1 MDPNSI
7 IKSYKRVSGFYD
19 LTFGQVFKPGQRA
32 LIEKM
37 NCSESDRVLEIGIG
51 TGSSFEYYPKK
62 TNVVGIDISPDMLD
76 IAKKKIK
83 KNNIPNKS
91 ISLMDGEA
99 LSFPDNSFNKVV
111 AMYVISVTQNP
122 EKLIKEMK
130 RVCKSNGD
138 IYIVNHFS
146 SEKDN
151 PLIKLFEKSLMPVSK
166 LLGWKPYFPFSDF
179 NRYANLDVREI
190 KKVNLFN
197 YWNIIHASNNK

>member
-111 AMYVISVTQNP
+111 AMYVVSVTQNP
-122 EKLIKEMK
+122 EKLINEMK

-151 PLIKLFEKSLMPVSK
+151 FLIKVFEKSLMPVSK

-179 NRYANLDVREI
+179 NQYAKLDVREI
-190 KKVNLFN
+190 RKVNLFN